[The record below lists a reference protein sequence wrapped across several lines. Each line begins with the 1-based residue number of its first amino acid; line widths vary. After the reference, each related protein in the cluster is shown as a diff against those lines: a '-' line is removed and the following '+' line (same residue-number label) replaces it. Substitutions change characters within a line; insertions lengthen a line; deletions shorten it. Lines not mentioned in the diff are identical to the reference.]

1 MPRIVLD
8 FDPPQAEAPEFASDT
23 SDLVYFLSWA
33 FSARYGGNH
42 EMSVASLILRGEFR
56 IDLHPLLTFAD
67 RQVEELAD
75 AEMLER
81 AWQDAATLA
90 DCCEAVVRALESGEK
105 RLDSLQ
111 EEYPALREN
120 IGELGR
126 IARWAS
132 EHGLRMRITFELDE
146 TYV

>member
-8 FDPPQAEAPEFASDT
+8 FEPAQADAPAFASDT
-23 SDLVYFLSWA
+23 ADLVYFLSWA

-56 IDLHPLLTFAD
+56 IDLQALLTFAD
-67 RQVEELAD
+67 RQVEVPAD

-81 AWQDAATLA
+81 AWQDAAPLA
-90 DCCEAVVRALESGEK
+90 DCCEAVVRALASGEK

-126 IARWAS
+126 TARWAAAR
-132 EHGLRMRITFELDE
+132 GARIRVTFELE
-146 TYV
+146 